1 MLSDN
6 ISMLRMLNGYSQE
19 EVATR
24 VGVSRQAYAKW
35 EKGDTL
41 PDVLHC
47 QKLAVLYDT
56 TIDALLNSDAR
67 VGQTAL
73 TPAPKGKHIFG
84 TVKLND
90 HGQVVIPKKA
100 RAMFQLQPGDEMVVL
115 GDEAEG
121 LAMIRAD
128 VFEARLQKLWS
139 QAVTK
144 QEE

>member
-6 ISMLRMLNGYSQE
+6 ISMLRMMNGYSQE
-19 EVATR
+19 EVAAR
-24 VGVSRQAYAKW
+24 VGISRQAYAKW
-35 EKGDTL
+35 EKGESL
-41 PDVLHC
+41 PDVLRC
-47 QKLAVLYDT
+47 QKLAALYGT
-56 TIDALLNSDAR
+56 TIDALLNFDDK

-73 TPAPKGKHIFG
+73 LPAPKGKHIFG

-128 VFEARLQKLWS
+128 VFEARLQQLWA

>member
-24 VGVSRQAYAKW
+24 VGISRQAYAKW
-35 EKGDTL
+35 EKGESL
-41 PDVLHC
+41 PDVLRC
-47 QKLAVLYDT
+47 QKLAALYGT
-56 TIDALLNSDAR
+56 TIDALLNFDAK

-73 TPAPKGKHIFG
+73 MPAPKGKHIFG

-115 GDEAEG
+115 GDESEG

-128 VFEARLQKLWS
+128 VFEELLQQLWA

>member
-6 ISMLRMLNGYSQE
+6 ISMLRMMNGYSQE
-19 EVATR
+19 EVAAR
-24 VGVSRQAYAKW
+24 VGISRQAYAKW
-35 EKGDTL
+35 EKGESL
-41 PDVLHC
+41 PDVLRC
-47 QKLAVLYDT
+47 QKLAALYGT
-56 TIDALLNSDAR
+56 TIDALLNFDDK

-73 TPAPKGKHIFG
+73 LPAPKGKHIFG

-128 VFEARLQKLWS
+128 VFEARLQQLWA
-139 QAVTK
+139 QAVTR

>member
-6 ISMLRMLNGYSQE
+6 ISMLRMMNGYSQE
-19 EVATR
+19 EVAAR
-24 VGVSRQAYAKW
+24 VGISRQAYAKW
-35 EKGDTL
+35 EKGESL
-41 PDVLHC
+41 PDVLRC
-47 QKLAVLYDT
+47 QKLAALYGT
-56 TIDALLNSDAR
+56 TIDALLNFDAK

-73 TPAPKGKHIFG
+73 LPAPKGKHIFG

-128 VFEARLQKLWS
+128 VFEARLQQLWA
-139 QAVTK
+139 QAATK